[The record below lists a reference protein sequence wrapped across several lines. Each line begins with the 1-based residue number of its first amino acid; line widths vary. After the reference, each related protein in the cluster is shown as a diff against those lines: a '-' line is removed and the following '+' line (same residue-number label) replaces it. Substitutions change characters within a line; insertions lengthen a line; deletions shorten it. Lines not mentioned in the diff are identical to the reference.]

1 MTGSADSSRTGRD
14 AVRRTGP
21 GGPDDDPADQPLE
34 RDPDEGSLPSDHD
47 VQAER
52 QPDDEGA

>member
-1 MTGSADSSRTGRD
+1 MHTGLG
-14 AVRRTGP
+14 TGP